1 MKREERNVNDS
12 SARSSLRRLAI
23 YARMTQNPLLAR
35 PQKGE
40 TMSHEE
46 LRTEQPEEEE
56 ESWREMRRRERRPEE
71 KEEKEEKEEEKTEK
85 EEKWTRDPLSGV
97 TSALIL
103 IVAGA
108 ILLVESLGILLWYG
122 SAWNVILIAAG
133 LILLLQAALR
143 LVVPAYR
150 RPVLGTLV
158 FAFILLSIG
167 LGGFFGRGVTW
178 PLFLIIAGLA
188 IIISGLLKGRL

>member
-1 MKREERNVNDS
+1 MNDC
-12 SARSSLRRLAI
+12 SAGSSLRRLAI
-23 YARMTQNPLLAR
+23 CARMTQNSLLAR

-40 TMSHEE
+40 TMSDEE
-46 LRTEQPEEEE
+46 LRTDEPLEEE

-97 TSALIL
+97 TWALIL

-122 SAWNVILIAAG
+122 SAWNVILVAAG

-167 LGGFFGRGVTW
+167 LGGFLGRGVTW